1 VLGLEAGLQDQAAVL
16 VMTANLRVAARVDF
30 PAAILG
36 IAQQCR
42 ETCIGIETRRAEPV
56 DRTVAPHQ
64 RGRAHVADHRVV
76 FDLAGPHPPIGA
88 GAYAFRS
95 PGPWAV
101 VAVSPR
107 SVSIQPSRGPSN

>member
-36 IAQQCR
+36 VAQQCR

-56 DRTVAPHQ
+56 DRTVATDQ
-64 RGRAHVADHRVV
+64 RSRAHVADHRVV
-76 FDLAGPHPPIGA
+76 FDLAGHQSSD
-88 GAYAFRS
+88 R
-95 PGPWAV
+95 AV
-101 VAVSPR
+101 MAVSPPEPGLGSAPMR
-107 SVSIQPSRGPSN
+107 TRRVGL